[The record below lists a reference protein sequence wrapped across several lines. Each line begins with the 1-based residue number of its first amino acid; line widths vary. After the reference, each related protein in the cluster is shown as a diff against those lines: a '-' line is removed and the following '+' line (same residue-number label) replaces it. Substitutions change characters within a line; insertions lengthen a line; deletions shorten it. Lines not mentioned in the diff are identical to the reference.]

1 MIARK
6 FRFHGYGSLNYVYK
20 NGQTVRGTLCSLKY
34 AKNTRRKNFRV
45 AVVVSKKVHKS
56 AVTRNRIRRRIYEI
70 IRAHQDHIGEP
81 YDMVFSVFSDQ
92 VVTLPDAELN
102 ALITSN
108 LSKAK
113 II

>member
-20 NGQTVRGTLCSLKY
+20 NGQAVRGTLCSLKY

-56 AVTRNRIRRRIYEI
+56 AVMRNRTRRRVYEI
-70 IRAHQDHIGEP
+70 IRAHQDQIKEP
-81 YDMVFSVFSDQ
+81 YDIVISVFSEQ
-92 VVTLPDAELN
+92 VVALPDKELN
-102 ALITSN
+102 ALITNN
-108 LSKAK
+108 LSKAN